1 MELRIIALLLV
12 TNINIIKSSSCTRRY
27 SCVTEMCA
35 DGEPVIKS
43 PALCLQ
49 ALNNIY
55 FVV

>member
-12 TNINIIKSSSCTRRY
+12 TNINIIKSSSYTRRY
-27 SCVTEMCA
+27 SCVTKMCA